1 MQIIETP
8 LAGLLLIE
16 PRVFGDERGYFFESY
31 NRDVFAAQ
39 GITEEFIQDNE
50 SLSDRGVVRGLHFQE
65 PPKAQGKLV
74 RVQRGKVWDVA
85 VDIRKGS
92 PTYGQ
97 YYGVE
102 LSGENK
108 RMLWIPPGFAHG
120 FATLENGTVFLYKCT
135 DTYSPEHEG
144 SVLWNDPLLAIDW
157 NVDVPILSA
166 KDQDG
171 PAFADFNSPF
181 IYEK

>member
-50 SLSDRGVVRGLHFQE
+50 SLSDRGVVRGLHFQA

-120 FATLENGTVFLYKCT
+120 FVALQDNTVFFYKCT
-135 DTYSPEHEG
+135 NIYNKESEG
-144 SVLWNDPLLAIDW
+144 SILWNDPTLNIDW
-157 NVDVPILSA
+157 NITDPVLTE
-166 KDQDG
+166 KDM
-171 PAFADFNSPF
+171 NSPRFKDF
-181 IYEK
+181 ISPF

>member
-16 PRVFGDERGYFFESY
+16 PRVFGDSRGYFFESY
-31 NRDVFAAQ
+31 NREVFAAQ
-39 GITEEFIQDNE
+39 GITGEFVQDNE
-50 SLSDRGVVRGLHFQE
+50 SLSNRGVVRGLHFQA

-92 PTYGQ
+92 PTYGEH
-97 YYGVE
+97 YGVE

-120 FATLENGTVFLYKCT
+120 FATLENCTVFLYKCT

-144 SVLWNDPLLAIDW
+144 SVLWNDDSLSIDW
-157 NVDVPILSA
+157 KIDAPILSA
-166 KDQDG
+166 KDQVG
-171 PAFADFNSPF
+171 KAFTTFNSPF
-181 IYEK
+181 TYEK